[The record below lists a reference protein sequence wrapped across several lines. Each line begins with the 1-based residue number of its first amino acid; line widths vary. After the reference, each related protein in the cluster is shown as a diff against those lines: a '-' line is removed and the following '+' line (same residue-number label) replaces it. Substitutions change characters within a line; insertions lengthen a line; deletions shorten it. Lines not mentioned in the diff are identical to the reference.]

1 PSTSCSYSA
10 PPGPTSPP
18 ATSRA
23 EQALIAWTYARRT
36 AALANFG
43 LRPTSQRQYPARRLT
58 RLRAASLRRL
68 GHVRSG
74 AARAAE
80 AGAVGGGGGPWALG
94 GWAGR
99 GRCQRGAQGGEVG
112 AAQGGAGGGLP
123 GRGLVAAR
131 AGDPT
136 SGPPGGRGVPGD
148 AHRGRAAGQ
157 RGIHGVLEHLR
168 L

>member
-23 EQALIAWTYARRT
+23 EQALIAWTYGRRT

-43 LRPTSQRQYPARRLT
+43 LRPTSQRLYPARRLT

-80 AGAVGGGGGPWALG
+80 GGAVGGGGGG
-94 GWAGR
+94 
-99 GRCQRGAQGGEVG
+99 QGGGGQGAEHDAGDERVG
-112 AAQGGAGGGLP
+112 GQAAVRPDLAVASGLEFDV
-123 GRGLVAAR
+123 GR
-131 AGDPT
+131 AGQT
-136 SGPPGGRGVPGD
+136 
-148 AHRGRAAGQ
+148 GRAG
-157 RGIHGVLEHLR
+157 
-168 L
+168 